1 LGDNKF
7 SAKAGLANLGAGSNY
22 GYNSNLDNYTNIDID
37 FNAINKEK
45 EKKAQTQVKK
55 PIEEEIDFGGL
66 TGDKN
71 KAKEEDK
78 FFEDLQEE
86 LKKKEMEKER
96 QKKSIINT
104 EEDEYNFDNESLNNE
119 NMKSNNNTSKNSIN
133 ITHSDISSTYKH
145 KKKDSDR
152 KNISESINDNYE
164 QSGNGFESIS
174 VDRRNNKFEYSQT
187 GSREIYSPDNKDEY
201 LKKQENLNEEKP
213 AEQVNKQYN
222 EETIKTGNNQ
232 SKFNNTTQV
241 NKEVKPKIKPENNN
255 KSKLTSEEEDYY
267 DSKFDQLDEIADI
280 TSSENNHDDLNKL
293 RSESSHL
300 GQSSSNIDVLEKKV
314 ENDNKRSNQEGEKI
328 QFNTFHNSKPNEET
342 SKNNEINSVSSEANK
357 NINNLEEIKKN
368 EIVNQNKDSK
378 KIESDVSN
386 NSNITPINNSK
397 NNVNN
402 IKSNDNNKSENNIQD
417 QNRSNNNAPVNNQ
430 DLSKNQ
436 YSSNNSNYNNQSNL
450 NNNNFNYPN
459 PNNFN
464 NHYQFM
470 NNNNNNPNLINNNQ
484 NFNPNPYFNNNP
496 NFPGNNYYNPNLNPN
511 PNYNNQYN
519 NFSNYNP
526 VINRSNI
533 TQLDNNYNKVN
544 DANLGNNNMDTPQ
557 FNQQQGI
564 IYEDQHKKSFN
575 NISGYKSLY
584 QDQIDKNRQQMN
596 KNQIPNW
603 NNNNSQTDIRDY
615 TNLDPATH
623 ESTTK
628 YVATQKIQNFLIT
641 PEAKAR
647 MFKNIIPNVN
657 NFFSIFCFKV
667 LIS

>member
-7 SAKAGLANLGAGSNY
+7 SAKAGLANLGAGSNF
-22 GYNSNLDNYTNIDID
+22 GYSSNLDNYTNIDID

-86 LKKKEMEKER
+86 LKKKELEKER

-119 NMKSNNNTSKNSIN
+119 NLKSNNNTSKNSIN

-187 GSREIYSPDNKDEY
+187 GSREIYNPDNKDEY
-201 LKKQENLNEEKP
+201 LKKQENINDEKLT
-213 AEQVNKQYN
+213 EQVNKQSN
-222 EETIKTGNNQ
+222 EETNKAGNNQ
-232 SKFNNTTQV
+232 SKANNTSQGY
-241 NKEVKPKIKPENNN
+241 KEVKPSIKPENNN
-255 KSKLTSEEEDYY
+255 KSKITSEEEDYY

-280 TSSENNHDDLNKL
+280 TSSENHHDDLHKL

-300 GQSSSNIDVLEKKV
+300 GQSSSNMDVLEKK
-314 ENDNKRSNQEGEKI
+314 EEFDIKRSNQEGEKI

-342 SKNNEINSVSSEANK
+342 SKNNEIYSVSSENNK
-357 NINNLEEIKKN
+357 NINNPEEKNKNNNINQIK
-368 EIVNQNKDSK
+368 DTK
-378 KIESDVSN
+378 KIESDISN
-386 NSNITPINNSK
+386 NSNITPINNSE

-402 IKSNDNNKSENNIQD
+402 INSNNNNKSENNILD
-417 QNRSNNNAPVNNQ
+417 QNKSNNNTPMNNQ

-450 NNNNFNYPN
+450 NNNNYNYPN
-459 PNNFN
+459 SNNFN
-464 NHYQFM
+464 NTYQFM
-470 NNNNNNPNLINNNQ
+470 NNNINNPNLINNNP
-484 NFNPNPYFNNNP
+484 NFNPNLYYNNNP
-496 NFPGNNYYNPNLNPN
+496 NIPGNNYYN

-526 VINRSNI
+526 AMIRRNI
-533 TQLDNNYNKVN
+533 TQLDNNYNKIN
-544 DANLGNNNMDTPQ
+544 DVNLGNNNMETPQ

-584 QDQIDKNRQQMN
+584 QDQIDKNRQLVN

-615 TNLDPATH
+615 TNLDPATQ
-623 ESTTK
+623 EATTK

-641 PEAKAR
+641 PEVKAR
-647 MFKNIIPNVN
+647 VFKNIIPNVN

-667 LIS
+667 LIG